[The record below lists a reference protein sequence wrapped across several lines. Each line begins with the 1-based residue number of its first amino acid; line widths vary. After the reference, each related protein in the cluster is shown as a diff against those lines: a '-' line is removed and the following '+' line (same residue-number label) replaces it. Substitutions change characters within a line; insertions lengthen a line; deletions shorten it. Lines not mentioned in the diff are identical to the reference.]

1 MLRLVLV
8 SGLLLGCGP
17 TRDSKSKPAGTTADP
32 VLTCERVGDVCKIDG
47 SRLGVCEQAKS
58 GSGVSCASQH

>member
-1 MLRLVLV
+1 MLRAVFV

-17 TRDSKSKPAGTTADP
+17 TSDSKSKPTGTTADP
-32 VLTCERVGDVCKIDG
+32 VLTCERVGDVCKIDR

-58 GSGVSCASQH
+58 GSGFSCASQH